1 MKTLLLISF
10 FYFLGTHT
18 AIDEKDKVAQAVQE
32 FAKAVVDADESKF
45 SALLSDDLVY
55 GHSNGAVQD
64 KKAFIKEIVS
74 LTPFNY
80 LTVNVEN
87 QEITIS
93 GNVAVVTHIYVATAE
108 NTAKEKTNI
117 RIGNMMV
124 WVKNKSN
131 WRLLSRQAYRLP
143 Q

>member
-1 MKTLLLISF
+1 MKTLLLISL
-10 FYFLGTHT
+10 FYFFAFNGV
-18 AIDEKDKVAQAVQE
+18 IDEKEKVAQAVQE

-55 GHSNGAVQD
+55 GHSNGAIQD
-64 KKAFIKEIVS
+64 KKAFIAEIVS
-74 LTPFNY
+74 LNPFDY

-108 NTAKEKTNI
+108 NKPKEKTNI

-124 WVKNKSN
+124 WVKNKST
-131 WRLLSRQAYRLP
+131 WKLLSRQAYRLP